1 MADNGRWFKLWCA
14 SINDPDLANLDIAD
28 FGRWAKFGAYLKEH
42 GTEGSVSLTEPSKMI
57 CAMLQLPTLKDVVSC
72 LQKVKNVTVSS
83 ETNTNVSYF
92 IKYENWH
99 KYQGDF
105 STNRVKKFRAEKRKN
120 ETPKKRREE
129 KREEEIRKEE
139 KRIEKTIITPSGN
152 GDVKAFLSYA
162 SETFKDAFKETLLI
176 EYGKD
181 GSIVKNLL
189 KTYDIQKIQA
199 LWDAFLLSDDE
210 FIRKAGYSI
219 GIFKTQINK
228 LLSKRSGLAPS
239 KHSAVALNKIAVL
252 RQQKEKEVQNDT
264 QEQL

>member
-72 LQKVKNVTVSS
+72 LQKVKNVAVSS
-83 ETNTNVSYF
+83 ETNSHVSYS

-105 STNRVKKFRAEKRKN
+105 STNRVKKFRAKKHGN

-129 KREEEIRKEE
+129 KREEENKKRVEEDTPLFISKLKENPAYKGIDIDKE
-139 KRIEKTIITPSGN
+139 LARMDAWFLTPKGKGREKT
-152 GDVKAFLSYA
+152 KAF
-162 SETFKDAFKETLLI
+162 
-176 EYGKD
+176 
-181 GSIVKNLL
+181 VVN
-189 KTYDIQKIQA
+189 
-199 LWDAFLLSDDE
+199 W
-210 FIRKAGYSI
+210 
-219 GIFKTQINK
+219 
-228 LLSKRSGLAPS
+228 
-239 KHSAVALNKIAVL
+239 LNKIDVAI
-252 RQQKEKEVQNDT
+252 DT
-264 QEQL
+264 QGGKLADKYKPL